1 MADDRV
7 VVYPWVSDI
16 CRLRS
21 PRMDRQGGRRRVGI
35 RETQVQSTWCM
46 SSRFLH
52 HVSSYITR
60 NKGIV
65 VKPTHPDGLGHG
77 WTLGAEA

>member
-1 MADDRV
+1 
-7 VVYPWVSDI
+7 
-16 CRLRS
+16 
-21 PRMDRQGGRRRVGI
+21 
-35 RETQVQSTWCM
+35 M

-65 VKPTHPDGLGHG
+65 MKPTNPDGLGHG